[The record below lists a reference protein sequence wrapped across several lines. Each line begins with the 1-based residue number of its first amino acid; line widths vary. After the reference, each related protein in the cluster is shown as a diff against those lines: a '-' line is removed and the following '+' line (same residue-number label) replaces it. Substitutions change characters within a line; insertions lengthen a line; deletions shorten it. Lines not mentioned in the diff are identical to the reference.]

1 MDMNSL
7 REAARERFGKACRVC
22 RICNGVACAGEVPG
36 MGGLGTGAA
45 FQSNM
50 QALALHRLQQR
61 VVHQVNEP
69 KLSCTIFGQKLSM
82 PILGAPIGGIA
93 FNLNDFLP
101 EAEYAA
107 AIVNGCRQAGTL
119 GMTGDGPNPGVFN
132 GGLEAVRLAGGQGI
146 PVLKPRDNEAIL
158 EKMQEAADA
167 GAVAVGMDLDAAA
180 LINMTRAGQRVGPK
194 TKEQLAEL
202 KRHAPLPF
210 FVKGI
215 MTEADAEACAWAG
228 VDGIVVSNHGG
239 RVLDYTPGTAEVLP
253 EIVEAVDGA
262 LTVLVDGGVRSG
274 TDVLKMLAL
283 GADAVLIG
291 RPLTVGAV
299 GGADGVT
306 FVLQQMAAEL
316 QAAMVM
322 TGTASVEDV
331 AEDILW

>member
-1 MDMNSL
+1 
-7 REAARERFGKACRVC
+7 
-22 RICNGVACAGEVPG
+22 
-36 MGGLGTGAA
+36 
-45 FQSNM
+45 
-50 QALALHRLQQR
+50 
-61 VVHQVNEP
+61 
-69 KLSCTIFGQKLSM
+69 
-82 PILGAPIGGIA
+82 
-93 FNLNDFLP
+93 
-101 EAEYAA
+101 
-107 AIVNGCRQAGTL
+107 
-119 GMTGDGPNPGVFN
+119 MTGDGPNPGVFN

-146 PVLKPRDNEAIL
+146 PVLKPRDNEAVL
-158 EKMQEAADA
+158 EKMQEAAAA
-167 GAVAVGMDLDAAA
+167 GAIAVGMDLDAAA

-210 FVKGI
+210 FIKGI
-215 MTEADAEACAWAG
+215 MTEEDAEACAWAG

-299 GGADGVT
+299 GGAAGVAL
-306 FVLQQMAAEL
+306 VLQQMAAEL
-316 QAAMVM
+316 QAAMIM